1 MMLEAAY
8 IETRAQARYQNYD
21 DLSDI
26 AGAIAVQLEHGGQ
39 HAHADA
45 IRAWAKRPVGM
56 FAQAWVS
63 CVGRKPG

>member
-1 MMLEAAY
+1 MLEAAY
-8 IETRAQARYQNYD
+8 VETKAEARYQNYD

-39 HAHADA
+39 QAHADA
-45 IRAWAKRPVGM
+45 VRAWARRPVGM